1 MTAFTRCSEWTEGS
15 QGVAE
20 DQAVTLEEVIAR
32 IPGWTGARIVTSAL
46 GGGITNLNYRVDVDG
61 KSFVVR
67 IPGKDSELLGIDR
80 RREYACTLAASQSG
94 VGPEVVHFLEA
105 EGILVTCFIAGRGVS
120 KEEMERPTTIRRVAE
135 SLRRYHSGPTFP
147 GTFSALETVREYLRT
162 SRSGAPLP
170 SRMDWMVERAEV
182 IDGVLRAVTRPPR
195 PCHNDLLLG
204 NFIDDGHLIRI
215 VDWEYAAMGDP
226 FFDLGN
232 FAVHQGLSDTQ
243 EAMLLEAYLGQATAL
258 DLARLKLMKIVSD
271 LREAMWAMVQVT
283 ISSLDYDFV
292 QYGQKHFDRYVAQ
305 LQDPRLPAWL
315 TAAAR
320 ET

>member
-1 MTAFTRCSEWTEGS
+1 MI
-15 QGVAE
+15 V
-20 DQAVTLEEVIAR
+20 EEVIAR
-32 IPGWTGARIVTSAL
+32 IPGWTGARIVPSTL
-46 GGGITNLNYRVDVDG
+46 GGGITNLNYRVDVEG
-61 KSFVVR
+61 ESFVVR

-80 RREYACTLAASQSG
+80 QREYACTRAASQSG
-94 VGPEVVHFLEA
+94 VGPKVVHFLEA
-105 EGILVTCFIAGRGVS
+105 EGILVTSYIPGRAVS
-120 KEEMERPTTIRRVAE
+120 MEEMGQPTTIRRVAE
-135 SLRRYHSGPTFP
+135 SLRRYHSGPAFP
-147 GTFSALETVREYLRT
+147 GTFSALETVREYLRI
-162 SRSGAPLP
+162 SRSGASLP
-170 SRMDWMVERAEV
+170 FRIDWMVERAEV
-182 IDGVLRAVTRPPR
+182 IDGALRAVPRPPR

-232 FAVHQGLSDTQ
+232 FAVHHGFSDTQ
-243 EAMLLEAYLGQATAL
+243 EAMLLEAYLGQATAP

-315 TAAAR
+315 TDAAR

>member
-1 MTAFTRCSEWTEGS
+1 
-15 QGVAE
+15 
-20 DQAVTLEEVIAR
+20 VTLEEVIAR
-32 IPGWTGARIVTSAL
+32 IPDWTSARTVTSTL
-46 GGGITNLNYRVDVDG
+46 GGGITNLNYRVDVEG

-80 RREYACTLAASQSG
+80 QREHACTLAASQSG
-94 VGPEVVHFLEA
+94 VGPQVVHYLEA
-105 EGILVTCFIAGRGVS
+105 EKILITSFIPGRAIS
-120 KEEMERPTTIRRVAE
+120 MEEMGQPTTIRRVAE
-135 SLRRYHSGPTFP
+135 SLRRYHSGPAFP
-147 GTFSALETVREYLRT
+147 GTFSALGTILEYLRI

-170 SRMDWMVERAEV
+170 LRIDWMVEQAEV
-182 IDGVLRAVTRPPR
+182 IDGALRAVTRPPR

-204 NFIDDGHLIRI
+204 NFIDDGHRIRI

-232 FAVHQGLSDTQ
+232 FAVHHGLSDAQ
-243 EAMLLEAYLGQATAL
+243 DVMLLEAYFGQATAP
-258 DLARLKLMKIVSD
+258 DVARLKLMKIASD
-271 LREAMWAMVQVT
+271 LREAMWGMVQVA

-292 QYGQKHFDRYVAQ
+292 QYGQKHFDRCALQ

-315 TAAAR
+315 TAAR